1 MKRETSLTI
10 QWLRF
15 LAFKA
20 RGVGLIPDG
29 GTKIPHVMHC
39 SQENIKKKKERKE
52 GRERNSY
59 FKP

>member
-15 LAFKA
+15 RAFKA

-29 GTKIPHVMHC
+29 GTTYGRKQRKTKDLLDE
-39 SQENIKKKKERKE
+39 SERGVKMLA
-52 GRERNSY
+52 
-59 FKP
+59 